1 MTDGELG
8 MLGGRLI
15 AQVVYKAGFPS
26 QDSPPPP
33 PPPPA
38 TLGLCEPDRLLVLDG
53 MMKDGMGDVIR
64 QANGSIGWLRMGGR
78 VHKRVD

>member
-1 MTDGELG
+1 
-8 MLGGRLI
+8 
-15 AQVVYKAGFPS
+15 
-26 QDSPPPP
+26 
-33 PPPPA
+33 
-38 TLGLCEPDRLLVLDG
+38 